1 MGKALTMPS
10 SASALFSSG
19 ETPRDSKVRAVSYVS
34 SPETSLSLGA
44 APACAPAGAS
54 TVIDP
59 LSLLYGGAVRHP
71 EEGKS
76 APTRQPPPAVANPLY
91 QPRTVGGA
99 TLCQSEPS
107 CTTIDDPRR
116 AAM

>member
-44 APACAPAGAS
+44 APVCAPARAS

-91 QPRTVGGA
+91 QPRTGRRR
-99 TLCQSEPS
+99 
-107 CTTIDDPRR
+107 DPVPK
-116 AAM
+116 